1 MKNYQLIKIRQQFR
15 NNSITDI
22 QGTISN
28 ELAKINPLI
37 KPGSRIAIAVGSRG
51 IRNIAI
57 IVKEIVQFVKDHGAL
72 PFIVP
77 AMGSHGG
84 ATAEGQ
90 EAILEGYGIS
100 EKGVGAPVIS
110 SMEVVELPQ
119 GDSPVKVYMDMN
131 AAESDGVILINRIK
145 PHTDYH
151 STYESGLVKM
161 SVIGL
166 GKERQASAIHS
177 YGVYGLSHMIPMVAS
192 QILLSGK
199 ILAGIALVED
209 AYDNT
214 MVIKCLK
221 ADDFF
226 EQEPKLLEIA
236 KSSMPSLPVKDIDVL
251 VVDKMGKDISGVG
264 MDPNII
270 GRIKI
275 YGQPE
280 PLEPAIKS
288 IVVHELTEGSHGNA
302 IGVGLADMITKK
314 LYDQIDFSATYTNAI
329 TSGFLE
335 RVKIPF
341 VAKNDN
347 DAFEIALRSCGYI
360 EPGKEKI
367 VRIKSTLSLDEI
379 YVSHAV
385 MDLLNGSAGI
395 EQISGV
401 VDLFNDENEF
411 SGF

>member
-15 NNSITDI
+15 NNSITDL

-57 IVKEIVQFVKDHGAL
+57 IVKEVVLFIKDHGAI

-119 GDSPVKVYMDMN
+119 GDSPVKVFMDKN
-131 AAESDGVILINRIK
+131 AAQSDGVILINRIK

-177 YGVYGLSHMIPMVAS
+177 YGIYGLSHMIPMVAS
-192 QILLSGK
+192 QILSSGK
-199 ILAGIALVED
+199 ILGGIALVED

-226 EQEPKLLEIA
+226 KQEPELLEIA

-280 PLEPAIKS
+280 PSVPAIKS
-288 IVVHELTEGSHGNA
+288 IVVHELTEDSHGNA

-341 VAKNDN
+341 VAKNDK

-367 VRIKSTLSLDEI
+367 VRIRSTLSLDEI
-379 YVSHAV
+379 YVSQAV
-385 MDLLNGSAGI
+385 MDLLKGSEGI
-395 EQISGV
+395 EHVSGL
-401 VDLFNDENEF
+401 VDLFNDGNEF

>member
-280 PLEPAIKS
+280 PLEP
-288 IVVHELTEGSHGNA
+288 
-302 IGVGLADMITKK
+302 
-314 LYDQIDFSATYTNAI
+314 
-329 TSGFLE
+329 E
-335 RVKIPF
+335 RQHNHF
-341 VAKNDN
+341 HRNN
-347 DAFEIALRSCGYI
+347 L
-360 EPGKEKI
+360 
-367 VRIKSTLSLDEI
+367 
-379 YVSHAV
+379 
-385 MDLLNGSAGI
+385 
-395 EQISGV
+395 Q
-401 VDLFNDENEF
+401 
-411 SGF
+411 